1 MEGVARGWWGVK
13 TGYKIYSGE
22 GGDKNA
28 YIYKHLILGEFK
40 KAVPNIGVVYREF
53 STGRKKLV
61 DAYH

>member
-1 MEGVARGWWGVK
+1 MVGGK

-40 KAVPNIGVVYREF
+40 KAIPNIGVVYREILYRPKKV
-53 STGRKKLV
+53 GRCNALTRET
-61 DAYH
+61 D